1 MRCKG
6 WFASLAV
13 LLWFCLPVIVAGAQS
28 GVRVLE
34 DACHA
39 RFAERLTFTL
49 VVEADQAITNVTLYY
64 RRANKPVTTRI
75 QPEFTPGSRVQV
87 RYEKDLERG
96 EIPPGAVIEHY
107 WRLDLADGSQLDT
120 DLSQS
125 VYEDERFA
133 WQIAQAGKLQL
144 HYYGSPGA
152 SAINGLLEHGQAALA
167 RLEAQAAVTLEL
179 PVHIYLYA
187 NSNDMAAALAPR
199 SEGYDDQVVTLGVAV
214 DDNVLLLLG
223 DRPDAG
229 QTLAHELSH
238 IVVGLATR
246 NPYAPLPRWLD
257 EGLAMHA
264 EGEGL
269 PASYRHALQE
279 AINSDRLISVRS
291 LSSYSGD
298 PSQVNLYYAEV
309 YSLVDYMLR
318 TYGRESMRELL
329 AVFKEG
335 SDADDALHKV
345 YGLTVDELD
354 ARWRESLGLP
364 ARTTSLPVSTSAPGP
379 SPRRQ
384 TGLPCAAA
392 MLPML
397 IGAAVVALR
406 PRPVDH

>member
-13 LLWFCLPVIVAGAQS
+13 LLWLCIPVAVARAQS
-28 GVRVLE
+28 GVRVIE
-34 DACHA
+34 DACHT
-39 RFAERLTFTL
+39 RFAQRLTFTL
-49 VVEADQAITNVTLYY
+49 VAEADQTIAGITLYY
-64 RRANKPVTTRI
+64 RRANKPVTIRI
-75 QPEFTPGSRVQV
+75 QPEFTPGPRVQV

-96 EIPPGAVIEHY
+96 EIPPGSVIEHY
-107 WRLDLADGSQLDT
+107 WRLVLADGEHIET
-120 DLSQS
+120 DLSQL
-125 VYEDERFA
+125 VYEDDRFA
-133 WQIAQAGKLQL
+133 WQVVQAGRLQL
-144 HYYGSPGA
+144 HYYGSPGT
-152 SAINGLLEHGQAALA
+152 SALNSLLERGQNALA
-167 RLEAQAAVTLEL
+167 RLEAQAGVTLEL
-179 PVHIYLYA
+179 PVRIYLYA
-187 NSNDMAAALAPR
+187 NSDDMAAALAPR
-199 SEGYDDQVVTLGVAV
+199 SEGYDEQVVTLGVAV
-214 DDNVLLLLG
+214 DENVLLLLG

-269 PASYRHALQE
+269 PASHRYALQE

-309 YSLVDYMLR
+309 YSLVDYLLR
-318 TYGRESMRELL
+318 TYGRESMRQLL

-335 SDADDALHKV
+335 SDADDALQQV

-354 ARWRESLGLP
+354 THWRESLGLP
-364 ARTTSLPVSTSAPGP
+364 TRSTSLPVSTSASGP
-379 SPRRQ
+379 PPRRQ

-392 MLPML
+392 ILPML
-397 IGAAVVALR
+397 MGAAVVILQ